1 VRWVFNEVSPQ
12 DENIK
17 KQFLNQLWIF
27 FTKSILEKAQ
37 KINLLIILLVNGHE
51 LLEILT
57 NNKFLPPS

>member
-1 VRWVFNEVSPQ
+1 M
-12 DENIK
+12 D
-17 KQFLNQLWIF
+17 F

-37 KINLLIILLVNGHE
+37 KINPLISLPVNGHE